1 MRGTSAEA
9 GSRSAAEIRPFLFAF
24 LPVFAG
30 MVASLPQ
37 WSPGGKR
44 APEGPMVPGQEFGPC
59 PEIGGQVFSPLPT
72 RAMRPLDELD
82 SSMSPV
88 SRSAAFPQGRSARRA
103 IPTLLMA
110 RTPCSA
116 LSAGAAKP

>member
-44 APEGPMVPGQEFGPC
+44 APEGPMVPGQEFGPGS
-59 PEIGGQVFSPLPT
+59 EIGGQVFRMAHAVGHGHQIGRKDGRSRDGDGGVMIARCRPDSPLP
-72 RAMRPLDELD
+72 
-82 SSMSPV
+82 
-88 SRSAAFPQGRSARRA
+88 
-103 IPTLLMA
+103 PT
-110 RTPCSA
+110 S
-116 LSAGAAKP
+116 